1 MNKKYLKDILLLI
14 FTAIISQ
21 NLYSQGIDIV
31 DKVDGTVVL
40 PTYHNIKLA
49 LTDFNFANNIKA
61 KYGYTEDNG
70 FLVAKTDRSYYG
82 IMISPGKVR
91 FRCSPDKNFFSLAIK
106 DYLQYISSSPKVY
119 EDEEVLS
126 YIFEKRSNGITL
138 SIIIMIIPLGGDIIV
153 TIREDE

>member
-1 MNKKYLKDILLLI
+1 LETRSKSY
-14 FTAIISQ
+14 
-21 NLYSQGIDIV
+21 
-31 DKVDGTVVL
+31 
-40 PTYHNIKLA
+40 
-49 LTDFNFANNIKA
+49 TDFCGGIITNNIKA